1 MLLAGAKPRFDVSFV
16 TKFLKNY
23 DLAKITPYEKADQ
36 DFQDLPEFLQTT
48 SLPTRSR
55 KKCQSTGMDTTEE
68 QFCGGYTARE
78 YGSDQPCG
86 REEMLDFVYS
96 KL

>member
-1 MLLAGAKPRFDVSFV
+1 MSLVGAKPRFGDSFQ
-16 TKFLKNY
+16 TKFLENF
-23 DLAKITPYEKADQ
+23 DLARIPPDEKADQ

-55 KKCQSTGMDTTEE
+55 KKCQSTGMDTTDE

-78 YGSDQPCG
+78 YGSDKPCG
-86 REEMLDFVYS
+86 REEMLDFAYS